1 MSSSCM
7 QDLFEALDL
16 PLFPWHASPKPRFV
30 RIEPVEV
37 TGRRFHVV
45 EPTDTGRRPARAATE

>member
-1 MSSSCM
+1 M

-16 PLFPWHASPKPRFV
+16 PLFSWHASPKPRFV